1 MTLEQLRIF
10 LAVARLEHVTRAAKQ
25 LNLTQSAVSAALSAL
40 ETQHGVPL
48 FDRVGRG
55 IALNEAGRGFLPR
68 AEEVMRRVEDAARW
82 LADLRGGETGSLRLQ
97 ASQTVASYVL
107 PRHLMRFRA
116 RHPGIALSFR
126 QGNTAQVL
134 AALRAGEA
142 DLGLVEGRID
152 GADFE
157 TEMIGGDRLV
167 LLTAPDH
174 AWQRASGL
182 TAAELARGDWVLR
195 EPGSGTRAQFDEA
208 MQDQGIAPIRPVL
221 ELPSNE
227 ACIAAVETGHGA
239 TVLSALAAAPH
250 LDRGHIR
257 AAPFAFPERLFHAV
271 RHRAR
276 HQSRAAG
283 LFLDLLHER

>member
-10 LAVARLEHVTRAAKQ
+10 LAVARHEHVTRAAKQ
-25 LNLTQSAVSAALSAL
+25 LNLTQSAVSAALAAL
-40 ETQHGVPL
+40 EAQHGVAL

-68 AEEVMRRVEDAARW
+68 AAEVLRRAEEARRW
-82 LADLRGGETGSLRLQ
+82 LADLRGGETGTLRLQ
-97 ASQTVASYVL
+97 ASQTVASYAL

-152 GADFE
+152 GAEFE
-157 TEMIGGDRLV
+157 TEVIGEDRLL

-174 AWQRASGL
+174 PWQHRAPGP
-182 TAAELARGDWVLR
+182 ADLAQGDWVLR
-195 EPGSGTRAQFDEA
+195 EPGSGTRAQFDAE
-208 MQDQGIAPIRPVL
+208 MQALGVAILPVL

-250 LDRGHIR
+250 LERGHVR
-257 AAPFAFPERLFHAV
+257 AASLAFPRRLFHTV
-271 RHRAR
+271 THRAR
-276 HQSRAAG
+276 HRSRAATA
-283 LFLDLLHER
+283 FLDLLRDG